1 MSDANDPLPPGT
13 LFGAYRVEQRL
24 GAGGVGAVYRA
35 THTGLQKPVVL
46 KVLHPQYAQV
56 PVLRARFAR
65 EGRAAA
71 AIRHPHIVDV
81 TDVGE
86 QQGTPYLIMELLEGE
101 SLSALIER
109 SGVLSPDLALDLML
123 PVIAAVDAAHEAGVV
138 HRDLKPDN
146 RFITRGAAGEP
157 FPKVLDF
164 GISRVVAG
172 DGEHRTATAT
182 MLGTPA
188 YMAPEQIESTRDAD
202 ARSDQYA
209 LGVILYE
216 CLTGTDA
223 FEGDNVYAILKRV
236 GDGNFKPPR
245 ALRPELDPALEAIV
259 IRAMSK
265 SPAERFPSLR
275 MMAASL
281 LPFASDRTRLS
292 WSASFW
298 AEAEHLLTDT
308 QPMARS
314 IPPRTSVTPSETFL
328 GATRPQGSIA
338 PPAAPAR
345 RRNTWITGA
354 VLLGVAVFT
363 AVVITSE
370 KREARTTRHAVADVS
385 SLTTARPVAA
395 QPTAA
400 EIASLDAAVVPT
412 QIAVA
417 SPPSAS
423 PTSASATVL
432 APPPRQARVG
442 RTHVR
447 GRSPENGAASA
458 QPSFPDLPP

>member
-1 MSDANDPLPPGT
+1 
-13 LFGAYRVEQRL
+13 
-24 GAGGVGAVYRA
+24 
-35 THTGLQKPVVL
+35 
-46 KVLHPQYAQV
+46 
-56 PVLRARFAR
+56 
-65 EGRAAA
+65 
-71 AIRHPHIVDV
+71 
-81 TDVGE
+81 
-86 QQGTPYLIMELLEGE
+86 MELLEGE

-109 SGVLSPDLALDLML
+109 SGVLSPDLAVDLML

-146 RFITRGAAGEP
+146 LFVTRGAAGGAV
-157 FPKVLDF
+157 PKVLDF

-172 DGEHRTATAT
+172 DGEHRTGTAA

-216 CLTGTDA
+216 CLTGANA

-265 SPAERFPSLR
+265 APAARFPSLR
-275 MMAASL
+275 AMAAAL
-281 LPFASDRTRLS
+281 LPFASDRTRLAWGTTFS
-292 WSASFW
+292 PG
-298 AEAEHLLTDT
+298 AEHGYADTKLTTSERSSPRVCPPSDT
-308 QPMARS
+308 LIERGALARS
-314 IPPRTSVTPSETFL
+314 IAAPVT
-328 GATRPQGSIA
+328 
-338 PPAAPAR
+338 PAR
-345 RRNTWITGA
+345 RRNTWIIGA
-354 VLLGVAVFT
+354 AIVGVAVFT

-423 PTSASATVL
+423 PTSASPTVV

-458 QPSFPDLPP
+458 EPSFPDLPP

>member
-1 MSDANDPLPPGT
+1 MSDARDPLPPGT

-86 QQGTPYLIMELLEGE
+86 HQGTPYLIMELLEGE

-109 SGVLSPDLALDLML
+109 SGVLSPDLAVDLML

-146 RFITRGAAGEP
+146 LFVTRGAAGEP

-245 ALRPELDPALEAIV
+245 ALRPELSPALEAIV
-259 IRAMSK
+259 LRAMSK
-265 SPAERFPSLR
+265 RPAERFPSLR
-275 MMAASL
+275 MMAAAL
-281 LPFASDRTRLS
+281 LPFASDRSRIS
-292 WSASFW
+292 WSPSFW
-298 AEAEHLLTDT
+298 AEAELLLTDT
-308 QPMARS
+308 LNVSRS
-314 IPPRTSVTPSETFL
+314 APPRASITSSDTSL
-328 GATRPQGSIA
+328 GATRPQASIA
-338 PPAAPAR
+338 PPVTPDK
-345 RRNTWITGA
+345 RRNPWITGA
-354 VLLGVAVFT
+354 ALVGVAIFT
-363 AVVITSE
+363 AVVLTSE
-370 KREARTTRHAVADVS
+370 KREARTARHAATDVS
-385 SLTTARPVAA
+385 TRTTGSLVAEQVPAAPIAPPDAAVMPMPVAPPTLTS
-395 QPTAA
+395 PTAA
-400 EIASLDAAVVPT
+400 PPTVV
-412 QIAVA
+412 
-417 SPPSAS
+417 
-423 PTSASATVL
+423 
-432 APPPRQARVG
+432 APPPRQARGG
-442 RTHVR
+442 RAHVR
-447 GRSPENGAASA
+447 AHPSENGATPA
-458 QPSFPDLPP
+458 QPAFPDLPP